1 LSTIDAIHLRWTA
14 GVHHTPPVRGL
25 ASLRQGVVGISEII
39 IKPGLVNVDFAD
51 VRAVMG
57 SSGAAL
63 MGVGTGSGNGR
74 ARTAAIAAVSC
85 PLIDHPVTRA
95 TRVVFNVVGGPDLS
109 LNEVQRTQRDAASWR
124 GSAYLSRP
132 PRRITTA
139 SHRRPLLRS
148 LSRSATPPT

>member
-1 LSTIDAIHLRWTA
+1 MTPSTCA
-14 GVHHTPPVRGL
+14 GPPACITHPRCAARGL

-63 MGVGTGSGNGR
+63 MGVGTGSGKGR

-109 LNEVQRTQRDAASWR
+109 LNEVQRT
-124 GSAYLSRP
+124 
-132 PRRITTA
+132 
-139 SHRRPLLRS
+139 
-148 LSRSATPPT
+148 